1 MNSLPTDDLSSI
13 AEKYATDFIKELQ
26 LDSKVDEKCDWCCL
40 LWSRDYWAERARK
53 AQVDIQQMKEHVI
66 HSSTEIKNFDAF
78 CANSQF
84 LNTIAQVYAKLFSQD
99 KKSCTVKSFTNCPYV
114 DKRQHLLHKGSLAS
128 VFITILHKAVSYT
141 MLESHPLDNGLLDEE
156 YENVYGIDLTN
167 FQDLQQS
174 MTDGRFR
181 TLFDVT
187 VKRSREL
194 AGLPSPN
201 R

>member
-1 MNSLPTDDLSSI
+1 MKTLSTDDLTTI

-26 LDSKVDEKCDWCCL
+26 LDSKVEEKCDFCCL

-53 AQVDIQQMKEHVI
+53 AQMDIQQMKEHLN
-66 HSSTEIKNFDAF
+66 SSSIGAKNLTAF

-84 LNTIAQVYAKLFSQD
+84 LNTVAQVYAKLFSEEE
-99 KKSCTVKSFTNCPYV
+99 KSCAVKIFTNCPFV
-114 DKRQHLLHKGSLAS
+114 DKREHLLRKGSLAS
-128 VFITILHKAVSYT
+128 MFITILHKAVSYS
-141 MLESHPLDNGLLDEE
+141 MLERHPLDSGLLDEE

-174 MTDGRFR
+174 MIDGRFR

-194 AGLPSPN
+194 AGIPSS
-201 R
+201 